1 MQPVYF
7 LTTTSLELLFSALYV
22 SVCLAIIFRWRFFQ
36 IQGINRSWLAWAFVI
51 KVMVGAGVGL
61 LYTYHYKER
70 HLADTFKFFDDS
82 RIMYNMFFI
91 NKGYFFRMFTGYEA
105 DAGYLLPYYDI
116 MNNWY
121 NKVAIFND
129 YRTQIRINCLMRF
142 FSGGYYYV
150 HSVMFS
156 FLSFVGLTALFRVF
170 VDEIPQKKKI
180 LFAGTYFM
188 PSVLFWGSGL
198 LKDGL
203 IFFATGC
210 TLLFLYRLTSYRTK
224 IALYGFLFLISL
236 IFLMTIKFH
245 NYILLFPLLVAYG
258 LTMINPQRIFIKFSA
273 ITAVYFI
280 ALINMDLVLP
290 QFGLMDLIAKKQ
302 FEFLE
307 LNKMYKP
314 GSEIAI
320 GTLYPSVK
328 SLLLNVPEA
337 YCHLFFRPFFFES
350 TSPLILLAGLE
361 NLMLLLFFVIALLG
375 YRKSDMRFSPV
386 LYLSVFYVLLLFL
399 LIGLVVPVMGAMVR
413 YKAQALPFLFF
424 ILVMAFDYKML
435 IIRFPF
441 LEKKLPSKK

>member
-1 MQPVYF
+1 MLVYF
-7 LTTTSLELLFSALYV
+7 LTIEPLEVLLSLVYV
-22 SVCLAIIFRWRFFQ
+22 CICLVIIYRWRFFH
-36 IQGINRSWLAWAFVI
+36 IQGIKRSWLALAFII
-51 KVMVGAGVGL
+51 KVIAGIGVGV

-82 RIMYNMFFI
+82 RVMYNMFFI
-91 NKGYFFRMFTGYEA
+91 NKEYFLRMLTGYQD
-105 DAGYLLPYYDI
+105 DASYLLPYYDL

-121 NKVAIFND
+121 NKIALFND

-142 FSGGYYYV
+142 ISGGYYYV
-150 HSVMFS
+150 HSVFFS
-156 FLSFVGLTALFRVF
+156 FLSFVGLTALFRIF
-170 VDEIPQKKKI
+170 AEEIPQKRKI

-224 IALYGFLFLISL
+224 IILYGFLFLGSL

-245 NYILLFPLLVAYG
+245 NYILLFPLLAAYAI
-258 LTMINPQRIFIKFSA
+258 TMINPQKIFIKFIA
-273 ITAVYFI
+273 ITAAYFVL
-280 ALINMDLVLP
+280 LINMDMILP
-290 QFGLMDLIAKKQ
+290 HFGLMDLIAKKQ

-314 GSEIAI
+314 GSEMAI
-320 GTLYPSVK
+320 STLYPSVK
-328 SLLLNVPEA
+328 SLLLNAPQA
-337 YCHLFFRPFFFES
+337 YYHSFFRPFFFES
-350 TSPLILLAGLE
+350 SSPLVLLAGLE
-361 NLMLLLFFVIALLG
+361 NLFLLIVFVFALLG
-375 YRKSDMRFSPV
+375 YRKSDMRFSPI

-435 IIRFPF
+435 IIRFPL
-441 LEKKLPSKK
+441 LEKILRVKKQ

>member
-1 MQPVYF
+1 M
-7 LTTTSLELLFSALYV
+7 
-22 SVCLAIIFRWRFFQ
+22 IIFRWRFFN
-36 IQGINRSWLAWAFVI
+36 IQGIKKTWLASAFII
-51 KVMVGAGVGL
+51 KVIIGIGVGL

-82 RIMYNMFFI
+82 LIMYNMFFI
-91 NKGYFFRMFTGYEA
+91 NKGYFLRMLTGYED
-105 DAGYLLPYYDI
+105 DATYLLPYYDL

-121 NKVAIFND
+121 NKVALFND

-142 FSGGYYYV
+142 LSGGNYYV

-156 FLSFVGLTALFRVF
+156 FLSFTGLTALFRVF
-170 VDEIPQKKKI
+170 ADEIPQKKKI

-224 IALYGFLFLISL
+224 VVLYGFLFLISL

-258 LTMINPQRIFIKFSA
+258 VTMINPQRIFIKFSA
-273 ITAVYFI
+273 ITTIYFVV
-280 ALINMDLVLP
+280 LINMDLILP
-290 QFGLMDLIAKKQ
+290 HFGLMDLIAKKQ

-328 SLLLNVPEA
+328 SLILNAPEA
-337 YCHLFFRPFFFES
+337 YYHSFFRPFFFES

-361 NLMLLLFFVIALLG
+361 NLFLLIVFAVALLG
-375 YRKSDMRFSPV
+375 YRKSDMRFSPI

-413 YKAQALPFLFF
+413 YKAQALPFLVF

-441 LEKKLPSKK
+441 LEKILPSKK

>member
-1 MQPVYF
+1 M
-7 LTTTSLELLFSALYV
+7 ELLLSVLYV
-22 SVCLAIIFRWRFFQ
+22 SVFLAIIFRWRFFN
-36 IQGINRSWLAWAFVI
+36 IQGVKRTWLAWAFVI
-51 KVMVGAGVGL
+51 KVIVGVGVGL

-70 HLADTFKFFDDS
+70 NLADTFKFFDDS
-82 RIMYNMFFI
+82 RVMYNMFFM
-91 NKGYFFRMFTGYEA
+91 NKGYFFRMFTGYGD
-105 DAGYLLPYYDI
+105 DATYLLPYYDL

-121 NKVAIFND
+121 NKVALFND

-156 FLSFVGLTALFRVF
+156 FLSFVGLTAMYRVF
-170 VDEIPQKKKI
+170 AEEIPQKKKI
-180 LFAGTYFM
+180 LFAGVYFM

-224 IALYGFLFLISL
+224 IFLYGFLFLACL

-258 LTMINPQRIFIKFSA
+258 LTMVNPQKIFLKFST
-273 ITAVYFI
+273 ITAMYFI
-280 ALINMDLVLP
+280 ALINMDLILP
-290 QFGLMDLIAKKQ
+290 HFGLMDLIAKKQ

-307 LNKMYKP
+307 LNKMYSP
-314 GSEIAI
+314 GSEIALS
-320 GTLYPSVK
+320 TLYPSVK
-328 SLLLNVPEA
+328 SLILNAPEA
-337 YCHLFFRPFFFES
+337 YYHSFFRPFFFES
-350 TSPLILLAGLE
+350 KSPLILFAGFE
-361 NLMLLLFFVIALLG
+361 NLFLLLALVVSLMG
-375 YRKSDMRFSPV
+375 YRKSDMRFSPI
-386 LYLSVFYVLLLFL
+386 LYLAVFYVLLLFL

-424 ILVMAFDYKML
+424 VLVMAFDYKML
-435 IIRFPF
+435 MIRFPF
-441 LEKKLPSKK
+441 LEKLLKARK